1 MAPKRAGVQ
10 VDHTSPEIEF
20 VHEALGDTSV
30 TVRQSLGPLGDGRD
44 ATARWVWDGA
54 APMAEFLC
62 EHPERV
68 RGKTVVELG
77 AGPGLPGIVA
87 ARLGAARVVLTDL
100 PGELELLKENAAKN
114 GVAATAA
121 AAACAWGDARAVSAL
136 GRFDVVLC
144 SDVLYGHLETTAIAL
159 AETAHALCEPRAGAV
174 FLSYFPREKLE
185 AERHPA
191 VRRSV
196 SRPVPRDVGGCAR
209 RRRLVVLRVQPLFRA
224 QRVTD
229 YVLLIRGARRSF
241 VVRAACP

>member
-54 APMAEFLC
+54 APMAQFLC

-100 PGELELLKENAAKN
+100 PGELELLRSNAAKN
-114 GVAATAA
+114 GVEATAS
-121 AAACAWGDARAVSAL
+121 AAACAWGDARAAAAL

-144 SDVLYGHLETTAIAL
+144 SDVLYGHLEATAVSL
-159 AETAHALCEPRAGAV
+159 AETAHALCEPRLGAV

-185 AERHPA
+185 ADTPFF
-191 VRRSV
+191 RRCDALFRDPV
-196 SRPVPRDVGGCAR
+196 SRTVGGCAR
-209 RRRLVVLRVQPLFRA
+209 DDDDLWFFEYNPLSSGVTSNALSRGVV
-224 QRVTD
+224 
-229 YVLLIRGARRSF
+229 
-241 VVRAACP
+241 

>member
-77 AGPGLPGIVA
+77 AGPGLPGSWP
-87 ARLGAARVVLTDL
+87 LG
-100 PGELELLKENAAKN
+100 
-114 GVAATAA
+114 
-121 AAACAWGDARAVSAL
+121 W
-136 GRFDVVLC
+136 
-144 SDVLYGHLETTAIAL
+144 
-159 AETAHALCEPRAGAV
+159 
-174 FLSYFPREKLE
+174 
-185 AERHPA
+185 
-191 VRRSV
+191 
-196 SRPVPRDVGGCAR
+196 AR
-209 RRRLVVLRVQPLFRA
+209 RASCSRTCPA
-224 QRVTD
+224 SS
-229 YVLLIRGARRSF
+229 SF
-241 VVRAACP
+241 

>member
-87 ARLGAARVVLTDL
+87 ARLGAARVVLTD
-100 PGELELLKENAAKN
+100 
-114 GVAATAA
+114 
-121 AAACAWGDARAVSAL
+121 C
-136 GRFDVVLC
+136 
-144 SDVLYGHLETTAIAL
+144 
-159 AETAHALCEPRAGAV
+159 
-174 FLSYFPREKLE
+174 
-185 AERHPA
+185 PA
-191 VRRSV
+191 S
-196 SRPVPRDVGGCAR
+196 S
-209 RRRLVVLRVQPLFRA
+209 
-224 QRVTD
+224 
-229 YVLLIRGARRSF
+229 SF
-241 VVRAACP
+241 